1 MSAQALGPDKAGQWG
16 NTFNLLNVPVHAS
29 LLPTGKVLYWGRRW
43 NFDAND
49 TMPTAMKISTL
60 DMNQQTTKTFLWT
73 PPKMDDPKDLTGR
86 SAPTATQPKS
96 LANQDVNLF
105 CSGHAFQPDGT
116 LLVVGGHVLKD
127 GHGDNQACVYDPF
140 KDTWTAKP
148 AMNNGR
154 WYPSALTLPDGSVLS
169 ISGSFAIS
177 GNASGDSTTNMTP
190 QILRNDAWVNTA
202 PPPILVNYPRLHLDP
217 QGRVFMAGPQAASK
231 FLSQDGSWTAD
242 EIRRTSG
249 EREFAPSVSYDSG
262 KIIYIG
268 GGNDAN
274 DNKPTNQTEIID
286 LNARAGSPPAWRSA
300 KSMAFKRR
308 QHNATV
314 LPDGTVLVTGGTQ
327 GVGFSDVS
335 TGQPVHTPE
344 LWDPATDVWTK
355 MADERDDRCYH
366 SIALLLP
373 DGQVLSAGTGEGA
386 DNPTM
391 LSAQLFKPTY
401 FFKAARPSIT
411 SAPAELSSDQK
422 TFDVTI
428 SDGSFVVKR
437 ASWIRLGSVTH
448 STNMNQSLVFLECKQ
463 QGTKVTV
470 TAPVNKNLTPPG
482 HYMLFLLNADN
493 LPSKPTV
500 NNNGVPNNI
509 IWLKPQ
515 AKSNGSPLRLSR
527 RSVVPQHGDHHLP
540 DLNSKIITEQE
551 QQNRP
556 AVVVG
561 LTPVCPY
568 GLGACWGGAL
578 DALQRMADIDIVR
591 PVPNQTD
598 STAFVYLKEDILPD
612 LDAWR
617 SEFCKT
623 ANGSYHM
630 RGIEMTVSGVV
641 EKDGEALVMAG
652 NATRP
657 KLVLAPFKS
666 ESKIEYDMWAKVD
679 REMSPEEAGAY
690 EKLSAALEGRSS
702 GVEVVVTGR
711 LQKHGAGDFSLDVR
725 AFEVK

>member
-1 MSAQALGPDKAGQWG
+1 
-16 NTFNLLNVPVHAS
+16 
-29 LLPTGKVLYWGRRW
+29 
-43 NFDAND
+43 
-49 TMPTAMKISTL
+49 
-60 DMNQQTTKTFLWT
+60 
-73 PPKMDDPKDLTGR
+73 
-86 SAPTATQPKS
+86 
-96 LANQDVNLF
+96 
-105 CSGHAFQPDGT
+105 
-116 LLVVGGHVLKD
+116 
-127 GHGDNQACVYDPF
+127 
-140 KDTWTAKP
+140 
-148 AMNNGR
+148 
-154 WYPSALTLPDGSVLS
+154 
-169 ISGSFAIS
+169 
-177 GNASGDSTTNMTP
+177 
-190 QILRNDAWVNTA
+190 
-202 PPPILVNYPRLHLDP
+202 
-217 QGRVFMAGPQAASK
+217 
-231 FLSQDGSWTAD
+231 
-242 EIRRTSG
+242 
-249 EREFAPSVSYDSG
+249 
-262 KIIYIG
+262 
-268 GGNDAN
+268 
-274 DNKPTNQTEIID
+274 
-286 LNARAGSPPAWRSA
+286 
-300 KSMAFKRR
+300 
-308 QHNATV
+308 
-314 LPDGTVLVTGGTQ
+314 
-327 GVGFSDVS
+327 
-335 TGQPVHTPE
+335 
-344 LWDPATDVWTK
+344 
-355 MADERDDRCYH
+355 
-366 SIALLLP
+366 
-373 DGQVLSAGTGEGA
+373 
-386 DNPTM
+386 
-391 LSAQLFKPTY
+391 
-401 FFKAARPSIT
+401 
-411 SAPAELSSDQK
+411 
-422 TFDVTI
+422 
-428 SDGSFVVKR
+428 
-437 ASWIRLGSVTH
+437 
-448 STNMNQSLVFLECKQ
+448 
-463 QGTKVTV
+463 
-470 TAPVNKNLTPPG
+470 
-482 HYMLFLLNADN
+482 MLFLLNADN

-578 DALQRMADIDIVR
+578 DALQRMTDIDIVR